1 VVQTTQHRSSDDPAR
16 PLLANALVWF
26 VVAWGAE
33 TPGQVKAE
41 GENRSVSYVRIA
53 FAIEIS
59 PSNRDLA
66 ALLGYRECMEAKR
79 LQKLIQNRT

>member
-1 VVQTTQHRSSDDPAR
+1 
-16 PLLANALVWF
+16 
-26 VVAWGAE
+26 
-33 TPGQVKAE
+33 VKAE
-41 GENRSVSYVRIA
+41 GGNRSVSYVRVA

>member
-1 VVQTTQHRSSDDPAR
+1 MTFWHPT
-16 PLLANALVWF
+16 
-26 VVAWGAE
+26 GAE

-41 GENRSVSYVRIA
+41 GGNRSVSYVRVA

-79 LQKLIQNRT
+79 LQKLIQNRTERWDLTLVRRAGILPTS

>member
-1 VVQTTQHRSSDDPAR
+1 MRASHLAAILSMR
-16 PLLANALVWF
+16 LLANAIVRL

-41 GENRSVSYVRIA
+41 GGNRSVSYVRVA